1 MITFQFTVAFHY
13 PVSVQ
18 ELKQVLARHY
28 GQNNVES
35 GLGLLVNGLPENCI
49 VVSNERRQQL
59 D

>member
-1 MITFQFTVAFHY
+1 MITFQFTVAFHN

-18 ELKQVLARHY
+18 ELKQLLALHY
-28 GQNNVES
+28 GKNNVES